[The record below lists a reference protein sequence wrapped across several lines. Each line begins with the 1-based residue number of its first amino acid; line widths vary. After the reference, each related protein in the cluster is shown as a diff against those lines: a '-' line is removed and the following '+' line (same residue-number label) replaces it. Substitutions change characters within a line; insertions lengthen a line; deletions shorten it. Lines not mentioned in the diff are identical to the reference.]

1 MESIMLVG
9 LAGAGL
15 AAIAAGVAW
24 AKRQKLAA
32 VASPQNRPAE
42 HPYETPADRFMVW
55 PADPLIR
62 AAPKRMALVATQIEL
77 PSRVIE
83 RHKEVREQL

>member
-1 MESIMLVG
+1 MESMMFVG

-15 AAIAAGVAW
+15 AAITVGFRW

-32 VASPQNRPAE
+32 VAAPENPPAE

-55 PADPLIR
+55 PADPRIR
-62 AAPKRMALVATQIEL
+62 AAPKGRAVVAAHSEL

-83 RHKEVREQL
+83 RDKE